1 MKYPVGWVMPPHHK
15 NCLSSNTHLPVGHAY
30 NHGTDLTCKLIK
42 SPNTQ
47 QFFAMMCVLLVGV
60 KKKPCWVLA
69 KNSNPSYK
77 ANYRNSC
84 AVFYHITPHNLQ
96 RFMRTNRDLTTRE
109 PHASNRRIKKSDTI
123 VSLFTVVAFLSL
135 FVEAKR

>member
-1 MKYPVGWVMPPHHK
+1 MPPHHK

-47 QFFAMMCVLLVGV
+47 QFFAMMCVSLVGV

-84 AVFYHITPHNLQ
+84 AVFYHIMPHNLQ

-109 PHASNRRIKKSDTI
+109 PHASNRRINKKAI
-123 VSLFTVVAFLSL
+123 PLYRFLLLSL
-135 FVEAKR
+135 FCRFSLRQSDKRDAIS